1 MELEFLNKIIFG
13 KFQIMKLIGKGAYSR
28 IFSVKNL
35 ANNNIFAMKVQ
46 DKSEFYG
53 NLENEAYIL
62 YQLKGLG
69 IPKIISYG
77 RYRKYK
83 VLVMELLGKSIDQM
97 FIENINIEE
106 KLKKKRCYFS
116 RHTNARSN

>member
-97 FIENINIEE
+97 FIENVNIEE
-106 KLKKKRCYFS
+106 KLKKKMLF
-116 RHTNARSN
+116 